1 MLKCLHAQKKQSRS
15 SLVAHC
21 LQGLGIVIAAAQFAA
36 MAQVLSLAWEL
47 VHTMSTAKQNK
58 QCKGLHSLDIVR

>member
-1 MLKCLHAQKKQSRS
+1 M
-15 SLVAHC
+15 AHC